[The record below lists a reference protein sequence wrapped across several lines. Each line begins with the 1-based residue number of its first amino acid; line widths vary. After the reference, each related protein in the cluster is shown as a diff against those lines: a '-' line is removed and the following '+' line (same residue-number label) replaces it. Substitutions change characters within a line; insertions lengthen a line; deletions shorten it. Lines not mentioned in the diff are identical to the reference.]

1 VSWQL
6 VAILFVIVAFEGVKQ
21 LRPDELVLRCNPL
34 GVWRIVA
41 PTHLW
46 RDWHLVSL
54 LPPFFLTIVVP
65 PAIEAN
71 PLVDRGRDIAQ
82 FAGASQTVL
91 ALRVRGAIEFIV
103 LILGVPWGVSRFG
116 ATGLIAFLG
125 LAFALSVS
133 TAIMSAILLVDEGL
147 PRRISVRRAISL
159 ASPFGTPLA
168 AEVVLS
174 ARIRRYPR
182 LAAISQLIGETRF
195 HAWVRR
201 WAYDLESNAASIN
214 DAWLGEIAS
223 SLSSAERAEILDSA
237 SEGCS
242 AEERYC
248 PRCAEKYLLE
258 SSVCTECEGIQLR
271 LPARRVGKGETI
283 VSALP

>member
-34 GVWRIVA
+34 GAWRIVA

-65 PAIEAN
+65 PGVGAS
-71 PLVDRGRDIAQ
+71 PLLDGASDIAP

-125 LAFALSVS
+125 LAFVLSVS

-147 PRRISVRRAISL
+147 PRRISVRRAVSL

-182 LAAISQLIGETRF
+182 LTAISQLIGETQF
-195 HAWVRR
+195 HAWIRR
-201 WAYDLESNAASIN
+201 WAYDLQSNTGSIN

-223 SLSSAERAEILDSA
+223 SLSSGERAGILDSA

-242 AEERYC
+242 EAERYC
-248 PRCAEKYLLE
+248 PRCGEKYLLE
-258 SSVCTECEGIQLR
+258 SSFCTECEGIQLR
-271 LPARRVGKGETI
+271 MRGQKLG
-283 VSALP
+283 

>member
-6 VAILFVIVAFEGVKQ
+6 VAILFVIVAFEGVRQ

-46 RDWHLVSL
+46 RDWHLVSV

-65 PAIEAN
+65 PNVEAN
-71 PLVDRGRDIAQ
+71 PLVDGGRDIAQ
-82 FAGASQTVL
+82 FAKASRTVL
-91 ALRVRGAIEFIV
+91 ALRTRGALEFIV

-147 PRRISVRRAISL
+147 PRRVSVRRAVSL

-168 AEVVLS
+168 AEVVLTS
-174 ARIRRYPR
+174 RIRRYPR
-182 LAAISQLIGETRF
+182 LTAISQLIGETQF
-195 HAWVRR
+195 HAWIRR
-201 WAYDLESNAASIN
+201 WAYDLQSNTGSIN

-223 SLSSAERAEILDSA
+223 SLSSGERAGILDSA

-242 AEERYC
+242 EAERYC
-248 PRCAEKYLLE
+248 PRCGEKYLLK
-258 SSVCTECEGIQLR
+258 SSFCTGCEGIQLR
-271 LPARRVGKGETI
+271 VRGQKPG
-283 VSALP
+283 

>member
-1 VSWQL
+1 MSWQL
-6 VAILFVIVAFEGVKQ
+6 VAILFIIVAFEGVRQ

-54 LPPFFLTIVVP
+54 LPPFFLTIVLP
-65 PAIEAN
+65 PNVEAN
-71 PLVDRGRDIAQ
+71 PLVDRDRDIAP
-82 FAGASQTVL
+82 FAKASRIVL
-91 ALRVRGAIEFIV
+91 ALRARGALEFIV

-116 ATGLIAFLG
+116 LAGLIAFLG

-133 TAIMSAILLVDEGL
+133 TAIMSAILLVDEDL
-147 PRRISVRRAISL
+147 PRRLSLRRALSL

-182 LAAISQLIGETRF
+182 LTAISQLIGETRF
-195 HAWVRR
+195 HAWIRR
-201 WAYDLESNAASIN
+201 WAYDLDSNTGSIN
-214 DAWLGEIAS
+214 DAWLAEIAS
-223 SLSSAERAEILDSA
+223 SLSNAERAGILA
-237 SEGCS
+237 STPEGCS
-242 AEERYC
+242 TAERYC
-248 PRCAEKYLLE
+248 PRCGEKYLLE
-258 SSVCTECEGIQLR
+258 SSFCTECEGIQLR
-271 LPARRVGKGETI
+271 LHASSR
-283 VSALP
+283 

>member
-41 PTHLW
+41 PTRLW
-46 RDWHLVSL
+46 RDWHLVSI
-54 LPPFFLTIVVP
+54 LPPFLLTIVIP
-65 PAIEAN
+65 PNVEAN
-71 PLVDRGRDIAQ
+71 QLVDGGPEIVD
-82 FAGASQTVL
+82 FARASRTVL
-91 ALRVRGAIEFIV
+91 ALRVRGALEFIV
-103 LILGVPWGVSRFG
+103 LILGVPWGVSRVG
-116 ATGLIAFLG
+116 LAGLIAFLG

-133 TAIMSAILLVDEGL
+133 TAIMSAILLVDQGTQ
-147 PRRISVRRAISL
+147 PRIAIRRAISL

-182 LAAISQLIGETRF
+182 LTAISQLIGETQFR
-195 HAWVRR
+195 AWIRR
-201 WAYDLESNAASIN
+201 WAYDLESTPGSIN
-214 DAWLGEIAS
+214 DAWLAEIAS
-223 SLSSAERAEILDSA
+223 SLSNAERAGILDSA

-248 PRCAEKYLLE
+248 PRCAERYLLE
-258 SSVCTECEGIQLR
+258 SSFCTECEGTQLR
-271 LPARRVGKGETI
+271 LPAQRV
-283 VSALP
+283 